1 MHGSLTSL
9 PKTAAAQKL
18 NDLAKIPHL
27 CDRGKKSH
35 INQSTAKWGFD
46 ILPAKKQCNAM
57 GKTTAFRGAKR
68 VKSQG

>member
-46 ILPAKKQCNAM
+46 ILPAKKAMQCN
-57 GKTTAFRGAKR
+57 GENDCF
-68 VKSQG
+68 